1 MKPGRKPDTKGVE
14 EARKALPAILDAA
27 AQGRITVITR
37 RGNAVAAVIPANG
50 VATAR
55 PASLLALAG
64 TGKGLW
70 GRDAARTIAA
80 QRDEWSR

>member
-1 MKPGRKPDTKGVE
+1 MKQSRKFDSKGVE

-27 AQGRITVITR
+27 AQGRTTVITR
-37 RGNAVAAVIPANG
+37 HGNAVAAVVPAKA
-50 VATAR
+50 ATAAR

-70 GRDAARTIAA
+70 GRNSAATVSGL
-80 QRDEWSR
+80 RDEWSR